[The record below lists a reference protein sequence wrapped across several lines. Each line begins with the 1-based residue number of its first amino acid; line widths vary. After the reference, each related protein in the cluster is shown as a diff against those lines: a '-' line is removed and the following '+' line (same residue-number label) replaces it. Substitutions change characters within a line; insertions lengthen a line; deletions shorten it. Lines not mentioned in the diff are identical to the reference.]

1 MKLASKWR
9 RFTLLALAIGILYH
23 ISSGQ
28 ATSMKATNQ
37 SNELSCKLSSKKLVK
52 RKMTVLNNLKNQV
65 LETKELNNG
74 YAFRFPGSDDV
85 LDQLNEFIKSERT
98 CCDFF
103 IYGLSISGDKSEAW
117 LELTGP
123 EGAKEFI
130 SEELGLVSSE

>member
-65 LETKELNNG
+65 LETKELDNG